1 MPSFVSTAEAWWSTV
16 PRGQPQARGGLG
28 VGQAVGYQGEDLP
41 PATGRPGRVGPRRGL
56 GAARHL
62 QDHCRAQPAPSER
75 GHRGG
80 AQPVQHGH
88 ASSIGS
94 GSPNSTSSSARSYG
108 APTAAQA

>member
-1 MPSFVSTAEAWWSTV
+1 MPSFVSTAEAWWSSCRTDSTR
-16 PRGQPQARGGLG
+16 RGDLG

-41 PATGRPGRVGPRRGL
+41 LATGQPGRVGPRGSL

-62 QDHCRAQPAPSER
+62 EDRCRAQPAPSER

>member
-41 PATGRPGRVGPRRGL
+41 PATGRPG
-56 GAARHL
+56 
-62 QDHCRAQPAPSER
+62 
-75 GHRGG
+75 
-80 AQPVQHGH
+80 H